1 MTDTTKL
8 ATPQTGTAGAQSAV
22 PAASPLTS
30 VALPG
35 AQPSPQAHAGTIAA
49 IAAAQAAAMASQLA
63 RPAAP
68 AQPMKGLGR
77 GLGSLLDDTA
87 AAAVTQQPASGQPAQ
102 AVKAESTLPLA
113 ALIPS
118 TVQPRRQFDDVML
131 EALASSIKAQGVL
144 QPLLVRPAKM
154 QGQYEIIGGERRWR
168 AAKLAGLTEVPVIIR
183 ELDDGRALEVA
194 LVENVQRADLNPL
207 EEAAGYQRLVAEFNY
222 THEDMARVTGKSR
235 SHITNLLRLLAL
247 PDKIKECVNNSL
259 LSMGHARALL
269 GLAEDPE
276 LQLRAA
282 NRVIKNQLSVRETE
296 DLVRNLVRP
305 NQPARGRRPAD
316 PKISALE
323 TLMQERVGLKV
334 AIRQKDNKGGGS
346 VRIFFDSVDELSAL
360 LKRLST
366 QQQQALAQAISAQSG
381 DGRIEI

>member
-1 MTDTTKL
+1 MT
-8 ATPQTGTAGAQSAV
+8 Q
-22 PAASPLTS
+22 AAETQKQNQQSPLVN
-30 VALPG
+30 VALPK
-35 AQPSPQAHAGTIAA
+35 
-49 IAAAQAAAMASQLA
+49 
-63 RPAAP
+63 AAP
-68 AQPMKGLGR
+68 SKGLGR

-87 AAAVTQQPASGQPAQ
+87 AAAIAPQGNAPGAAAAPLKPET
-102 AVKAESTLPLA
+102 TLPLTS
-113 ALIPS
+113 LVPS
-118 TVQPRRQFDDVML
+118 SVQPRRQFDDTMI
-131 EALASSIKAQGVL
+131 EALSSSIKAQGVL

-168 AAKLAGLTEVPVIIR
+168 AAKMAGLTEVPVIIR
-183 ELDDGRALEVA
+183 ELDDGKALEVA

-207 EEAAGYQRLVAEFNY
+207 EEAAGYQRLVAEFHY

-247 PDKIKECVNNSL
+247 PDKIKDCVNGGL

-269 GLAEDPE
+269 GLGEDPE

-323 TLMQERVGLKV
+323 QLMQERVGLKV
-334 AIRQKDNKGGGS
+334 AIRQKEAQGGGS
-346 VRIFFDSVDELSAL
+346 VRIFFDSVDELSTL
-360 LKRLST
+360 LKRLGT
-366 QQQQALAQAISAQSG
+366 QTAPQQAQAKAAT
-381 DGRIEI
+381 IEL

>member
-1 MTDTTKL
+1 MSETTT
-8 ATPQTGTAGAQSAV
+8 TPQTSTPAQ
-22 PAASPLTS
+22 PTPQASPLAT
-30 VALPG
+30 VALPI
-35 AQPSPQAHAGTIAA
+35 APANPQAQANAIAA
-49 IAAAQAAAMASQLA
+49 IAAAQQASLAAQPP
-63 RPAAP
+63 RPAA
-68 AQPMKGLGR
+68 AQPTKGLGR

-87 AAAVTQQPASGQPAQ
+87 AAAIAPHQSSSGQPVQ
-102 AVKAESTLPLA
+102 AMKAESTLPLTS
-113 ALIPS
+113 LIPS

-131 EALASSIKAQGVL
+131 EALATSIKSQGVL

-168 AAKLAGLTEVPVIIR
+168 AAKMAGLTSVPVIIR

-247 PDKIKECVNNSL
+247 PDKIKECVNNGL

-334 AIRQKDNKGGGS
+334 AIRQKDTKGGGS

-366 QQQQALAQAISAQSG
+366 QQQQALAAEN
-381 DGRIEI
+381 RIDL

>member
-1 MTDTTKL
+1 MTDMKPTTAPT
-8 ATPQTGTAGAQSAV
+8 ATEASSTP
-22 PAASPLTS
+22 SPLQS

-35 AQPSPQAHAGTIAA
+35 VVANPQAQAGAMAA
-49 IAAAQAAAMASQLA
+49 IAAAQAAAQANMAQQA
-63 RPAAP
+63 PKPAAP
-68 AQPMKGLGR
+68 QPMKGLGR
-77 GLGSLLDDTA
+77 GLGALLDDTA
-87 AAAVTQQPASGQPAQ
+87 AAAIAPQPASAAAAQP
-102 AVKAESTLPLA
+102 VKGETTLPLT

-118 TVQPRRQFDDVML
+118 SVQPRRQFDDTML
-131 EALASSIKAQGVL
+131 EALTSSIKAQGIL

-168 AAKLAGLTEVPVIIR
+168 AAKAAGLTTVPVIIR
-183 ELDDGRALEVA
+183 DLDDGRALEVA
-194 LVENVQRADLNPL
+194 LVENIQRADLNPL

-247 PDKIKECVNNSL
+247 PDKIKECVNNGL

-334 AIRQKDNKGGGS
+334 AIRQKDSKGGGS
-346 VRIFFDSVDELSAL
+346 VRIFFDNVEELSSL
-360 LKRLST
+360 LKRIGT
-366 QQQQALAQAISAQSG
+366 QQQLARMAEANTE
-381 DGRIEI
+381 GRIDI

>member
-1 MTDTTKL
+1 MSDTTKP
-8 ATPQTGTAGAQSAV
+8 TPNQ
-22 PAASPLTS
+22 PSPLTS

-35 AQPSPQAHAGTIAA
+35 VHSSPQAHAGTIAA
-49 IAAAQAAAMASQLA
+49 IAAAQAAAMASQPA
-63 RPAAP
+63 AAKPAAP
-68 AQPMKGLGR
+68 VKGLGR

-87 AAAVTQQPASGQPAQ
+87 AAAVAPQPAAGQPVQ
-102 AVKAESTLPLA
+102 AVKAESTLPVA
-113 ALIPS
+113 SLIPS
-118 TVQPRRQFDDVML
+118 TVQPRRHFDDTMI
-131 EALASSIKAQGVL
+131 EALSTSIKSQGVL

-168 AAKLAGLTEVPVIIR
+168 AAKMAGLKEVPVIIR

-247 PDKIKECVNNSL
+247 PDKIKECVNNGL

-346 VRIFFDSVDELSAL
+346 VRIFFDSVDELSSL
-360 LKRLST
+360 LKKLST
-366 QQQQALAQAISAQSG
+366 QQQLAATAGQQG
-381 DGRIEI
+381 EGRIDI

>member
-1 MTDTTKL
+1 MTDTKPTH
-8 ATPQTGTAGAQSAV
+8 ATTQTGGTPSPLQSVSLPGVTPNPQAQAGAM
-22 PAASPLTS
+22 
-30 VALPG
+30 
-35 AQPSPQAHAGTIAA
+35 AA
-49 IAAAQAAAMASQLA
+49 IAAAQAAAQATMAQQQPK
-63 RPAAP
+63 PAA
-68 AQPMKGLGR
+68 AQPVKGLGR
-77 GLGSLLDDTA
+77 GLGALLDDTA
-87 AAAVTQQPASGQPAQ
+87 AAAVAPQMQSAATPAQ
-102 AVKAESTLPLA
+102 AVKGDTTLPLT

-118 TVQPRRQFDDVML
+118 TVQPRRQFDDTML
-131 EALASSIKAQGVL
+131 EALTSSIKAQGVL

-168 AAKLAGLTEVPVIIR
+168 AAKAAGLSVVPVIIR
-183 ELDDGRALEVA
+183 DLDDGRALEVA
-194 LVENVQRADLNPL
+194 LVENIQRADLNPL

-247 PDKIKECVNNSL
+247 PEKIKECVNNGL

-334 AIRQKDNKGGGS
+334 AIRQKDAKGGGS
-346 VRIFFDSVDELSAL
+346 VRIFFDNVEELSSL
-360 LKRLST
+360 LKRIGT
-366 QQQQALAQAISAQSG
+366 QQQLARMAEAANE
-381 DGRIEI
+381 GRIDI

>member
-1 MTDTTKL
+1 MTDIKP
-8 ATPQTGTAGAQSAV
+8 TPAPAQT
-22 PAASPLTS
+22 AASTPSPLQS

-35 AQPSPQAHAGTIAA
+35 VKPNPQAQAGTLAA
-49 IAAAQAAAMASQLA
+49 IAAAQAAAQTAMATQP

-68 AQPMKGLGR
+68 VQPTKGLGR
-77 GLGSLLDDTA
+77 GLGALLDDTA
-87 AAAVTQQPASGQPAQ
+87 AAAIAPQTQNTAATQP
-102 AVKAESTLPLA
+102 VKGETTLPLT

-118 TVQPRRQFDDVML
+118 SVQPRRQFDDTML

-168 AAKLAGLTEVPVIIR
+168 AAKLAGLSMVPVIIR
-183 ELDDGRALEVA
+183 DLDDGRALEVA

-247 PDKIKECVNNSL
+247 PEKIKECVNNGL

-296 DLVRNLVRP
+296 DLVRP

-334 AIRQKDNKGGGS
+334 AIRQKDAKGGGS
-346 VRIFFDSVDELSAL
+346 VRIFFDSVDELSSL
-360 LKRLST
+360 LKRLGT
-366 QQQQALAQAISAQSG
+366 QQQQLARMAEVTG
-381 DGRIEI
+381 DGRIDL